1 MLNASCLSARWRV
14 PIAAVAATALLLVG
28 LVPRAA
34 ADGEAVLDADQ
45 LELGDHT
52 DSIEAGAFTIRATD
66 SAEVTVSE
74 RSRSTEEGHE
84 FTQRLDLKGSGDAES
99 RSVQFEAEA
108 GQTVTVHAQS
118 GSDEEDRALGL
129 YDQSW
134 TELDRVPAYRGDA
147 GSVLPAQHFTV
158 EEGGTY
164 WIASPSSG
172 VSIYR
177 AELGEGDDAP
187 EETPWGEVEAPVID
201 DVSVNSD
208 QPGSLEVS
216 FTGIIGA
223 AGGDVARAFLLDATG
238 NAVDEQISVS
248 PGASGVID
256 LTPPASGDY
265 EVEVQLERHSED
277 VPVSSDPVA
286 YTGFVLPLETPE
298 IVSALTSEV
307 DGDDGVA
314 AVQWTPVPEA
324 ESYAVATRIVGED
337 FETVVEDV
345 EEAEVDVPGL
355 RVGEDYEL
363 QVTALRGE
371 DSATS
376 EPYAFTVAGE
386 VERWDTAHAGVG
398 SGGEVIEHENGDLEF
413 DLVDSGSKIADSEDG
428 FWFHYTEIDPE
439 TENFTLNATFEVD
452 DDSRKDNQS
461 GFGIIAVDD
470 FVPGDSASRYFNSA
484 GAMTAKYAT
493 GAGGEEGNRYGTPGG
508 RFVHG
513 YTDGPATASAER
525 DMSDSRAFD
534 WDYKPDHTD
543 GSNANPP
550 RFEAGET
557 YEFSLRRSNTGF
569 HAIWHRNGEIEEVIH
584 YDPDVLLTQSED
596 SFYLGLMAARGIA
609 VTVTDWSFETVHP
622 DDDDPPEEEPT
633 RYVTPRLSSDVTSTT
648 AASRIE
654 VPLVSNIHGKATL
667 LDENGEEVT
676 EARTLEPA
684 TQELFELEG
693 LQAGENTFTARL
705 DPAEDQPQLGE
716 NEQLES
722 TDPVEIELSFTV
734 RSYGRPGQAIWVS
747 PDGTAEGGG
756 TEEDPL
762 DLHTAVAYVQPGQQI
777 VLVDGTYALDEAVRI
792 DRGNSGTEEQ
802 PITLMSEPG
811 ARAVLDLEDSDGGG
825 IILRGDWWHLHGLEI
840 TNSASHQKPLHVQG
854 HHNVIERIESHHN
867 HEAGVQIS
875 GSSTESSE
883 MWPSYNT
890 VVSSV
895 SHNNADT
902 EFTGAD
908 GFAAKLTVGEGNVFR
923 WTISHHNID
932 DGYDLY
938 AKSTEGPIG
947 TVLIEESVA
956 YGNGRL
962 EDDPEATVGADGQGF
977 KLGGESQPGDHL
989 LRNSISY
996 DNVGNGV
1003 TSNSGPDPRLENVT
1017 TVFNGLVREDREGAG
1032 VSFYTN
1038 NAPVTDFRATGVVS
1052 YANSD
1057 RDSVEF
1063 VEQDDELLRDPTN
1076 YFNGRSSVGARADA
1090 AMHDDAERPT
1100 EVSDDWFVSTDHETI
1115 RPEIAEDGSIE
1126 MNGLFEL
1133 TDAAPSD
1140 TGARMSAN
1148 PEPTELEVFPAVTPG
1163 DGGAGDDGA
1172 GDDGD
1177 DDGPGDGPSNGG
1189 GAGDGPSGGNGAGD
1203 DSAGQDGTDAD
1214 SGSGAGPEGD
1224 VGVDGDTGPES
1235 TAGSEGGAGD
1245 RATERGGVLAV
1256 TGTHAAPFAVAVLAL
1271 LLIGGLLIRCSK
1283 GKLPRA

>member
-1 MLNASCLSARWRV
+1 
-14 PIAAVAATALLLVG
+14 
-28 LVPRAA
+28 
-34 ADGEAVLDADQ
+34 
-45 LELGDHT
+45 
-52 DSIEAGAFTIRATD
+52 IRATD

-187 EETPWGEVEAPVID
+187 EETPWGEVEAPVIE

-633 RYVTPRLSSDVTSTT
+633 RYVTPRLSSDV
-648 AASRIE
+648 
-654 VPLVSNIHGKATL
+654 
-667 LDENGEEVT
+667 
-676 EARTLEPA
+676 
-684 TQELFELEG
+684 
-693 LQAGENTFTARL
+693 
-705 DPAEDQPQLGE
+705 
-716 NEQLES
+716 
-722 TDPVEIELSFTV
+722 
-734 RSYGRPGQAIWVS
+734 
-747 PDGTAEGGG
+747 
-756 TEEDPL
+756 
-762 DLHTAVAYVQPGQQI
+762 
-777 VLVDGTYALDEAVRI
+777 
-792 DRGNSGTEEQ
+792 
-802 PITLMSEPG
+802 
-811 ARAVLDLEDSDGGG
+811 
-825 IILRGDWWHLHGLEI
+825 
-840 TNSASHQKPLHVQG
+840 
-854 HHNVIERIESHHN
+854 
-867 HEAGVQIS
+867 
-875 GSSTESSE
+875 
-883 MWPSYNT
+883 
-890 VVSSV
+890 
-895 SHNNADT
+895 
-902 EFTGAD
+902 
-908 GFAAKLTVGEGNVFR
+908 
-923 WTISHHNID
+923 
-932 DGYDLY
+932 
-938 AKSTEGPIG
+938 
-947 TVLIEESVA
+947 
-956 YGNGRL
+956 
-962 EDDPEATVGADGQGF
+962 
-977 KLGGESQPGDHL
+977 
-989 LRNSISY
+989 
-996 DNVGNGV
+996 
-1003 TSNSGPDPRLENVT
+1003 
-1017 TVFNGLVREDREGAG
+1017 
-1032 VSFYTN
+1032 
-1038 NAPVTDFRATGVVS
+1038 
-1052 YANSD
+1052 
-1057 RDSVEF
+1057 
-1063 VEQDDELLRDPTN
+1063 
-1076 YFNGRSSVGARADA
+1076 
-1090 AMHDDAERPT
+1090 
-1100 EVSDDWFVSTDHETI
+1100 
-1115 RPEIAEDGSIE
+1115 
-1126 MNGLFEL
+1126 
-1133 TDAAPSD
+1133 
-1140 TGARMSAN
+1140 
-1148 PEPTELEVFPAVTPG
+1148 
-1163 DGGAGDDGA
+1163 
-1172 GDDGD
+1172 
-1177 DDGPGDGPSNGG
+1177 
-1189 GAGDGPSGGNGAGD
+1189 
-1203 DSAGQDGTDAD
+1203 
-1214 SGSGAGPEGD
+1214 
-1224 VGVDGDTGPES
+1224 
-1235 TAGSEGGAGD
+1235 
-1245 RATERGGVLAV
+1245 
-1256 TGTHAAPFAVAVLAL
+1256 
-1271 LLIGGLLIRCSK
+1271 
-1283 GKLPRA
+1283 